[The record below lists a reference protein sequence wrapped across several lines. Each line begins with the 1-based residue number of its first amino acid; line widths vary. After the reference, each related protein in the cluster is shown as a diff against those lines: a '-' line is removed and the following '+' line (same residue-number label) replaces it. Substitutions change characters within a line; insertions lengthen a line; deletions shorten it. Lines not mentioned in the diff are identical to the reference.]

1 MRQLA
6 FLASFA
12 AVLIGLP
19 NPASAGE
26 PAWVAIGRGEGFTD
40 FVDAGSIGI
49 RAGRLTA
56 WTLTS
61 FTAPQ
66 HSEQLSL
73 QPYLSMTTLSMYDCS
88 GHRSAALNRSF
99 YTEAVAQGEV
109 LKTLTVSPA
118 SVVVNHATPGSLAQ
132 TEIETV
138 CKMWEK
144 EHKDMPNVAANK
156 API

>member
-1 MRQLA
+1 MRQFA
-6 FLASFA
+6 FLAPLA
-12 AVLIGLP
+12 AVLLGLP
-19 NPASAGE
+19 ILASAGD
-26 PAWVAIGRGEGFTD
+26 PAWVEVGRGEGFTD

-73 QPYLSMTTLSMYDCS
+73 QPYLSRTTLSMYDCS
-88 GHRSAALNRSF
+88 GLRTAALDMSF
-99 YTEAVAQGEV
+99 YTQAAAQGEV
-109 LKTLTVSPA
+109 LKTLTVRPA
-118 SVVVNHATPGSLAQ
+118 SVVVRRATPGSLTQ
-132 TEIETV
+132 SEIETV
-138 CKMWEK
+138 CGLWEK
-144 EHKDMPNVAANK
+144 AHKALPNVAANK

>member
-1 MRQLA
+1 MRQFA
-6 FLASFA
+6 FLAPLA
-12 AVLIGLP
+12 AVLLGLP
-19 NPASAGE
+19 NPVSAGE
-26 PAWVAIGRGEGFTD
+26 PAWVAVGRGEGFTD

-61 FTAPQ
+61 FTTPQ

-73 QPYLSMTTLSMYDCS
+73 QPYLSLTTLSMYDCS
-88 GHRSAALNRSF
+88 GLRSAALDRSF

-118 SVVVNHATPGSLAQ
+118 SVVVKRATPGSLAQ

-144 EHKDMPNVAANK
+144 EHKDMPNVAGNK

>member
-6 FLASFA
+6 FLVSFA
-12 AVLIGLP
+12 AVLLGWP
-19 NPASAGE
+19 SPASAGE
-26 PAWVAIGRGEGFTD
+26 PTWVTVGQGEGFTD
-40 FVDAGSIGI
+40 FVDADSIGI

-66 HSEQLSL
+66 HSEQLSF
-73 QPYLSMTTLSMYDCS
+73 QPYLSVTTLSMYDCS
-88 GHRSAALNRSF
+88 GHRTAALDMSF

-109 LKTLTVSPA
+109 LKTLTVNPA
-118 SVVVNHATPGSLAQ
+118 SVVVNRATPGSLAQ

-138 CKMWEK
+138 CSMWEK
-144 EHKDMPNVAANK
+144 AHKARPNVAANK

>member
-1 MRQLA
+1 MRQFA

-12 AVLIGLP
+12 AVLLGMP
-19 NPASAGE
+19 NPASAGD
-26 PAWVAIGRGEGFTD
+26 PTWVAIGGGEGFTD

-73 QPYLSMTTLSMYDCS
+73 QPYLSLTTLSMYDCS
-88 GHRSAALNRSF
+88 GLRSAALDMSF
-99 YTEAVAQGEV
+99 YTEAVAQGQV
-109 LKTLTVSPA
+109 LKKLTVNPA
-118 SVVVNHATPGSLAQ
+118 SVVVKRATPGSLVQ

-138 CKMWEK
+138 CRLWEK
-144 EHKDMPNVAANK
+144 AHKALADVAAIK

>member
-1 MRQLA
+1 MRQVA
-6 FLASFA
+6 FLASLA
-12 AVLIGLP
+12 AVLLGLP

-26 PAWVAIGRGEGFTD
+26 IAWVAVGQGEGFTD
-40 FVDAGSIGI
+40 YVDVSSIGI

-73 QPYLSMTTLSMYDCS
+73 QPYLSVTTLSMYDCS
-88 GHRSAALNRSF
+88 GHRTAALDMSF
-99 YTEAVAQGEV
+99 YTEAVAHGEV

-118 SVVVNHATPGSLAQ
+118 SVVVNRAAPGSLAL
-132 TEIETV
+132 TEIDTV
-138 CKMWEK
+138 CSLWEK
-144 EHKDMPNVAANK
+144 AHKAGPSVAANK